1 MNYVIGAVVGLLW
14 GALAAF
20 INSRITKNALKKDS
34 QTAVMAMNMSH
45 MFVDLVALAIVFFLR
60 NILPFSFEAT
70 LIATAA
76 AMSILTIVFNYS
88 LSFNEK
94 K

>member
-20 INSRITKNALKKDS
+20 MNSRITKSALKKGS
-34 QTAVMAMNMSH
+34 NNAVMGMNAAH
-45 MFVDLVALAIVFFLR
+45 MFVDLVALAVVFFLR
-60 NILPFSFEAT
+60 RLLPFSFEAT

-88 LSFNEK
+88 MSFDDK

>member
-1 MNYVIGAVVGLLW
+1 MTYVIGAVVGLLW

-20 INSRITKNALKKDS
+20 VNSRITKSALKKGS
-34 QTAVMAMNMSH
+34 NSAVMTMNAAH
-45 MFVDLVALAIVFFLR
+45 MGVDLVALAVVFFLR
-60 NILPFSFEAT
+60 RLLPFSFEAT

-76 AMSILTIVFNYS
+76 ALSILTIVFNYS
-88 LSFNEK
+88 MSFDDK